1 MYECFKIKKQ
11 SSVLTLSSLSRAKLY
26 FDQTNGIVKAS
37 DLYEFILYKV
47 LGATYLGAENT
58 ELMIIDVVLRFY
70 G

>member
-1 MYECFKIKKQ
+1 MFQDKKAVF
-11 SSVLTLSSLSRAKLY
+11 SFNIIFLVKGTVILY